1 LNIQSGAQMISGDA
15 TDSPKL
21 KDDDFRRIVKRVHE
35 DTGIAL
41 QEHKKVMVGARVTKR
56 LNALGMQ
63 SFSAYLDY
71 LDTAEGKS
79 EVTNFWN
86 SITTNLT
93 SFFRE
98 FHHFEHFRGEL
109 DRLDQSGAKKT
120 RIWCAGCSTGEE
132 AYSIATILH
141 SSRSGKN
148 LADLKILATDI
159 DTKVLATAKSGTY
172 PSERLDSFPSDID
185 MRLVQK
191 NSDETFG
198 FKDKIRND
206 ISFRRLNFLEQWP
219 FSGPFDVIFC
229 RNVLIYFDNPTKKM
243 IIDQFAN
250 MLSIGGVLYLG
261 HSETTLGQHSQLA
274 NEGQTTYRRMS

>member
-1 LNIQSGAQMISGDA
+1 MIGSDA
-15 TDSPKL
+15 TVSPKL
-21 KDDDFRRIVKRVHE
+21 QDEDFRRIVKRVHE

-56 LNALGMQ
+56 LNALGMT

-71 LDTAEGKS
+71 LDTAEGKP

-86 SITTNLT
+86 AITTNLT

-98 FHHFEHFRGEL
+98 FHHFEHFKGEL
-109 DRLDQSGAKKT
+109 VRLDQSGARKT

-141 SSRSGKN
+141 SNRSGKN
-148 LADLKILATDI
+148 LENLKILATDI

-172 PSERLDSFPSDID
+172 PQERLDSFPSEID
-185 MRLVQK
+185 MRLIQK

-198 FKDKIRND
+198 FKDIIRND

-250 MLSIGGVLYLG
+250 MLNVGGVLYLG
-261 HSETTLGQHSQLA
+261 HSETTLGQHAQLA
-274 NEGQTTYRRMS
+274 NEGQTTYRRVS